1 MIQKEKEHKLIFI
14 KKSKIY
20 KNIIFFWKLK
30 LLKRKNMEN
39 LRKNEL
45 RNIFS
50 FIVIIMK
57 SSQKT

>member
-1 MIQKEKEHKLIFI
+1 MIQKEKEYKLIFI

>member
-1 MIQKEKEHKLIFI
+1 MIQKEKEYKLIFQ

-45 RNIFS
+45 RNNFS
-50 FIVIIMK
+50 FIVMIMK
-57 SSQKT
+57 SS

>member
-1 MIQKEKEHKLIFI
+1 MIQKEKEYKLIFQ

-20 KNIIFFWKLK
+20 KNIIFYWKLK

-45 RNIFS
+45 RNNFS
-50 FIVIIMK
+50 FIVMIMK
-57 SSQKT
+57 SS

>member
-1 MIQKEKEHKLIFI
+1 MIQKEKEYKLIFK

>member
-1 MIQKEKEHKLIFI
+1 MIQKEKEYNLIFQ

-45 RNIFS
+45 RNNFS
-50 FIVIIMK
+50 FIVMIMK
-57 SSQKT
+57 SS

>member
-1 MIQKEKEHKLIFI
+1 MIQKEKDYKLIFQ

-45 RNIFS
+45 RNNFS
-50 FIVIIMK
+50 FIVMIM
-57 SSQKT
+57 